1 MHLLVTG
8 GLGVNGVWVTR
19 CLLERGHVPV
29 VFENR
34 VDYALIPEAIGDFPV
49 VQGDILDTSA
59 LESACRDHGVT
70 RIIHLAALMPSDS
83 QAHLRHGFAVNAL
96 GAVNVFDCAAR
107 LGLERVV
114 FTSSKSAYGRIPEGP
129 HAHPAYVPVRED
141 HPCDPLSAYDIG
153 KYAPEIMARNFSSDF
168 GTSITSLRYGTIYAP
183 GKIVRHGRMGLHSR
197 VIENAMA
204 GADVIVESGGDQKDD
219 VMYVLD
225 VAEGTVQA
233 ALHEGQVSPVYN
245 IASGTGVDLKE
256 FCGTLSGV
264 FPDVTYDIGD
274 GLDYLDMGV
283 NYYSVSDISLA
294 RAELNYEPGFDI
306 ARGIRHYVDSMDRI
320 GLKPT
325 VT

>member
-1 MHLLVTG
+1 
-8 GLGVNGVWVTR
+8 
-19 CLLERGHVPV
+19 

-34 VDYALIPEAIGDFPV
+34 VDFALIPDAMGDFPV
-49 VQGDILDTSA
+49 VQGDILDADA
-59 LESACRDHGVT
+59 LESACRDHGAT
-70 RIIHLAALMPSDS
+70 RIIHLAALMPTDS
-83 QAHLRHGFAVNAL
+83 QEHLRHGFAVNAL
-96 GAVNVFDCAAR
+96 GAVNVFDCATR

-114 FTSSKSAYGRIPEGP
+114 YASSKSAYGRIPEGP
-129 HAHPAYVPVRED
+129 HSHPTYVPLKED

-153 KYAPEIMARNFSSDF
+153 KYAPEIMANNFSSDV
-168 GTSITSLRYGTIYAP
+168 TSITSLRYGTIYAP

-204 GADVIVESGGDQKDD
+204 GADVAIDFGGDQKDD
-219 VMYVLD
+219 VMYVVD

-233 ALHEGQVSPVYN
+233 ALHEGDVSPVYN

-256 FCGTLSGV
+256 FCDTLFGV
-264 FPDVTYDIGD
+264 FPEVKYDVGD
-274 GLDYLDMGV
+274 GLDYLGLGV

-294 RAELNYEPGFDI
+294 RTELGYEPRFDI
-306 ARGIRHYVDSMDRI
+306 ARGIRHYVESMDRI